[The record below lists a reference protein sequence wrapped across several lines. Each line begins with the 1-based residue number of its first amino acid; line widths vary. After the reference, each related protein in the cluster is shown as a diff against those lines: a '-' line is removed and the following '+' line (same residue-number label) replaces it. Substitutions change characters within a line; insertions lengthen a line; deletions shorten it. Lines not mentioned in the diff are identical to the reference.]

1 MDIVFYHRPDCHLCE
16 DMARAL
22 APLAAELGLTI
33 RAVDI
38 ESDPDL
44 EARYGLKVP
53 VLAHDGT
60 EICCYRLDE
69 GAVRQAVAAKKA
81 RR

>member
-1 MDIVFYHRPDCHLCE
+1 MLYHRPDCHLCE

-22 APLAAELGLTI
+22 QPLAARLGVTVCP
-33 RAVDI
+33 VDI

-44 EARYGLKVP
+44 ETRYGLKVP
-53 VLAHDGT
+53 VLVCEGT

-69 GAVRQAVAAKKA
+69 GAVRRIVAAKRA
-81 RR
+81 RH

>member
-1 MDIVFYHRPDCHLCE
+1 MDIDLYHRPDCHLCE

-22 APLAAELGLTI
+22 APLAAELGLI
-33 RAVDI
+33 VHAIDI
-38 ESDPDL
+38 ESDPNL

-53 VLAHDGT
+53 VLVHDGT

-69 GAVRQAVAAKKA
+69 DAVRRVAAAKKA
-81 RR
+81 RH